1 MAQNAYMDAA
11 LTAFLAGRR
20 TFDQLA
26 RELAGACQATA
37 DLDQLAQRLQRFADD
52 RYLPFEM
59 AETLLHEVGRQVSA
73 RADGAQPEGKAR
85 SSADQTVD
93 TAIISA
99 LVDRF
104 KPLRSGRRSAPS
116 DKPDELDANL
126 SAFRSLRFRKDAKAA
141 IAGQRRSIALPTGP
155 APETLVGL
163 MLRDRFVLDSE
174 LGRGGMGVVFRAV
187 DRRRLEAGAPDP
199 YVAIKLLNEEFSSHP
214 DALRTMEAEARRTQQ
229 LTHPTILHVHDFD
242 RDGRHAFI
250 VMELLNGAALDA
262 VIYEQPRF
270 PGTALARDAILQMCA
285 GIAFAHGRGVIHADL
300 KLANLFLCKDGRLK
314 ILDFGISSAAQ
325 SLDFDAAALGAL
337 TPAYASPERLRSEPL
352 TPSDDVYAL
361 GCIVHLLLTGRH
373 PFDRKSGQEAQNEG
387 LVPPPLPML
396 VRREERA
403 VRRALNFSGPER
415 QADAGVFLAEYTGE
429 A

>member
-11 LTAFLAGRR
+11 LSAFLAGRR

-26 RELAGACQATA
+26 RELASVCQATD
-37 DLDQLAQRLQRFADD
+37 DLDHLSQRLQRYTDD
-52 RYLPFEM
+52 RYLPFDM
-59 AETLLHEVGRQVSA
+59 AESLLREVGRLVSERTGGA
-73 RADGAQPEGKAR
+73 AADGKGR
-85 SSADQTVD
+85 RSADQTVD

-104 KPLRSGRRSAPS
+104 KPLRSGRRAAPS

-126 SAFRSLRFRKDAKAA
+126 STFRSLRFRKDAKAA
-141 IAGQRRSIALPTGP
+141 VAGHRRSLALPTAQ
-155 APETLVGL
+155 APEALVGL
-163 MLRDRFVLDSE
+163 MLRDRFVLDSD
-174 LGRGGMGVVFRAV
+174 LGRGCMGVVFRAV

-199 YVAIKLLNEEFSSHP
+199 YVAIKLLNEDFSSHP

-229 LTHPTILHVHDFD
+229 LTHPSILHVHDFD

-262 VIYEQPRF
+262 VIHEQPRF
-270 PGTALARDAILQMCA
+270 PGSPLARDAILQMSA
-285 GIAFAHGRGVIHADL
+285 GVAFAHDRGVIHADL

-314 ILDFGISSAAQ
+314 SLDFGISSTAQ

-337 TPAYASPERLRSEPL
+337 TPAYASPERLRNDPL
-352 TPSDDVYAL
+352 TASDDVYAL
-361 GCIVHLLLTGRH
+361 GCIVHLMLTGRH
-373 PFDRKSGQEAQNEG
+373 PFDRKSGQEAQDQG

-396 VRREERA
+396 ERREERA
-403 VRRALNFSGPER
+403 VRRALNFRGAER
-415 QADAGVFLAEYTGE
+415 QANAGMFLAEYTGQT
-429 A
+429 